1 MNVHENF
8 IGPISNE
15 CDQKN
20 KENFLNICGNGVL
33 SYSGRNKVIS
43 KASLLFFKF
52 SSNFVFMFVPVLRI
66 KNR

>member
-20 KENFLNICGNGVL
+20 KENFLNICGNGV
-33 SYSGRNKVIS
+33 
-43 KASLLFFKF
+43 
-52 SSNFVFMFVPVLRI
+52 
-66 KNR
+66 